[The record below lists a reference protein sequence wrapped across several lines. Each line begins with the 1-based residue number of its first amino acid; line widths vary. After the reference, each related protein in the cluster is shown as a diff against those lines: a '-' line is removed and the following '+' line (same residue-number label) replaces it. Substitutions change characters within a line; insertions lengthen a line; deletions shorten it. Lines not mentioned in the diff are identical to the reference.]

1 MPQKFWQRIRK
12 EFVQLRT
19 CLKPISITNFRSMK
33 QDPKSVEA
41 YSDMEKIKQFFAFQV
56 ESDNPILSS
65 TTTER
70 NSRGL
75 NFNLEEEF
83 QDHGGEVFDEIDDTT
98 GTRLILN

>member
-1 MPQKFWQRIRK
+1 
-12 EFVQLRT
+12 
-19 CLKPISITNFRSMK
+19 MK

-41 YSDMEKIKQFFAFQV
+41 YADMEKIKQFFAFQI

>member
-1 MPQKFWQRIRK
+1 
-12 EFVQLRT
+12 
-19 CLKPISITNFRSMK
+19 MK

-83 QDHGGEVFDEIDDTT
+83 QDHGGEVFDEIDETT
-98 GTRLILN
+98 GTKLILK